1 MGRLAISALGVF
13 LLCRHV
19 FWNIC
24 RRLVLRASVIGE
36 DKKFAVDN
44 QLIVR
49 YEELK
54 HSIKEQNRE
63 RREKIRF
70 LMAFK
75 SDAPFKEQMEHYLEK
90 SLESGK
96 RRFEQARDDVK
107 NKVENVRWK
116 EK

>member
-1 MGRLAISALGVF
+1 MKIR
-13 LLCRHV
+13 
-19 FWNIC
+19 
-24 RRLVLRASVIGE
+24 
-36 DKKFAVDN
+36 KFAVDN
-44 QLIVR
+44 QLVVK

-75 SDAPFKEQMEHYLEK
+75 SEAPFKEQMERYLEK
-90 SLESGK
+90 SLESGR
-96 RRFEQARDDVK
+96 RRFEQARSDMK
-107 NKVENVRWK
+107 NKVESVRRK